1 MADKE
6 TKRQRVVPSMD
17 QGTSRT
23 SKAAVGN
30 AKTVQSTR
38 VEQRAQLPTSR
49 QGARG
54 GSSKASTRSKKTT
67 TSGTKRNTP
76 YRTVP
81 VPPSNDPH
89 AIQWAYNKWN
99 GMEAHHQQRVWSIV
113 LLVLSIVLFG
123 SLTIFQTTPI
133 LGGIGKFFILMF
145 GWSAYLLAFGLVA
158 FALAHLIEGI
168 RNEPLVRGS
177 MVLGLGAVWLLL
189 LIESRLIGIDSPTTN
204 IIGSLLARPLLGWPA
219 AAAHII
225 TLGLIIVLL
234 IFTFRITFG
243 HVLLV
248 GQFLQHLIS
257 DEKRPSLNNKNGP
270 VSTGPSPFLGQRP
283 QFSRY
288 GNGATP
294 VQNQQG
300 QNGRQ
305 VPADVMEEDE
315 DDINFEADFGDE
327 DKDPR
332 NDINIHKQEIG
343 IVPRGPRTP
352 ISLDIN
358 NHTQAVRGARQQPL
372 PLDTHL
378 DSDKLVVKDTGH
390 MEDLMPNRNLPEVP
404 RTPQKTPRIANP
416 IPQGENFWI
425 LPSTT
430 LLNNPDEVKIQLLG
444 DDTETLAKT
453 IQETL
458 RSFRVDA
465 EVKKEDIS
473 IGPTIIRLGIRPT
486 GKPEMKPDEKTGKL
500 VPVRDAGG
508 NIVYETRTRVSR
520 IMALQNDL
528 ALVLEAK
535 TIRMEAPVPGR
546 PYVGVEIPNKN
557 SRLVTLREVLESKEY
572 LVAKAKSKLAVA
584 LGKDVAGVVRVGD
597 LARMPHL
604 LIAGATGAGKCLAY
618 DEPVFLADG
627 QVVKAQELLGKSVHV
642 IGVTDTQTMQQ
653 VPVLATFTENG
664 VQNVFEIE
672 LDNGVIIRRTGE
684 HPLWAAH
691 LDENQH
697 VGRQPNGKAL
707 RRTRAI
713 GAGWV
718 SAKDLQV
725 TGNRPHF
732 DGHALLAPLALHQ
745 QGTVSRS
752 DADVI
757 LCAALIAEGGLN
769 NTGRSNLSKQS
780 IGTPRFTNAD
790 PLMVGLVG
798 VAAKEYGCKLVVSPH
813 KTKGN
818 IDYYISQITRVGRNA
833 TNPIGQLVCDWG
845 INCLATQKLIPQWVF
860 QLPDEQ
866 IALFLRVFID
876 CDGWFDATVDRTAGV
891 NVTLANPV
899 LVQQIGQ
906 LALRLGIVG
915 SYRYQDNGY
924 AGAWSWSS
932 RMVAKWQE
940 RVGSTVK
947 AEKLARAVEEQA
959 RQREIAATQWNAW
972 RQARPL
978 VDQTF
983 ADCPEGYEWRKIVA
997 IRRIT
1002 TPTVNIEVH
1011 SENHAYVGYVVEHN
1025 SVMINAIIASV
1036 ITQSTPDDV
1045 RLLMVDP
1052 KMVEL
1057 NMYNGIPHL
1066 LSPVVT
1072 EVEKVVSLLKNGINE
1087 MEKRYRL
1094 FSQLGV
1100 RNLDGYRKMRAERA
1114 AKGDNTLINLPAIV
1128 IIIDELADLMM
1139 AAPEE
1144 VEGMICRLAQL
1155 ARATG
1160 IHLVVATQRPSVD
1173 VITGLIKAN
1182 IPTRISFMVS
1192 SAVDSRTI
1200 IDMGGAERL
1209 LGRGDML
1216 YLPSDAGRPER
1227 IQGAFLAD
1235 EEAESLVHYWRE
1247 QATQHAIAANGG
1259 QNINPVEVQAQ
1270 VEPGWE
1276 LKEQDSEEFELD
1288 DDLLDK
1294 AEEVVREYEK
1304 ASISLLQRRL
1314 RIGYSRAAR
1323 LIDLLEERGIIGHS
1337 EQGGRGG
1344 REIIDAGTGG
1354 RGGGSGFGE
1363 GHSMADEVADIMA
1376 EEKARDDFLKKQ
1388 AANGKIPT
1396 VPQKPQPV
1404 ENDDDDEEYQPF

>member
-6 TKRQRVVPSMD
+6 TRRQRVVPSME
-17 QGTSRT
+17 QGTSRV

-38 VEQRAQLPTSR
+38 VEQRSQLPTSK
-49 QGARG
+49 QNTRG
-54 GSSKASTRSKKTT
+54 GSSKSSTRGRKST
-67 TSGTKRNTP
+67 TSSTPRKTTP

-81 VPPSNDPH
+81 KPAPSDPR
-89 AIQWAYNKWN
+89 AIDWAYSKWN
-99 GMEAHHQQRVWSIV
+99 GMEAHQQQRVWSIV
-113 LLVLSIVLFG
+113 LLIVSLVLFG

-133 LGGIGKFFILMF
+133 LGSIGKFFLLMF
-145 GWSAYLLAFGLVA
+145 GWSAYLVAFGLVA
-158 FALAHLIEGI
+158 LALTHLIEGI
-168 RNEPLVRGS
+168 RNEPLLRWS
-177 MVLGLGAVWLLL
+177 MVFGLSAIWLLL
-189 LIESRLIGIDSPTTN
+189 LIESRLIIGNDSLTTGIVA
-204 IIGSLLARPLLGWPA
+204 GLLVRPLLGWPA
-219 AAAHII
+219 AAAHVI
-225 TLGLIIVLL
+225 TIGLIVLL
-234 IFTFRITFG
+234 IIFTFRITFG

-248 GQFLQHLIS
+248 GQFIQHLLS
-257 DEKRPSLNNKNGP
+257 DEKRPTLSNKNGP
-270 VSTGPSPFLGQRP
+270 ASTGPSPFLGQRP

-288 GNGATP
+288 GNGMVP
-294 VQNQQG
+294 VQQQ
-300 QNGRQ
+300 Q
-305 VPADVMEEDE
+305 VQTRNVADVSEEDE
-315 DDINFEADFGDE
+315 DDIEFEADFDDE
-327 DKDPR
+327 DDDPR
-332 NDINIHKQEIG
+332 NDINIHKQDVG

-352 ISLDIN
+352 IALDVD
-358 NHTQAVRGARQQPL
+358 NHVNAVRGARQQPL
-372 PLDTHL
+372 PLDTNL
-378 DSDKLVVKDTGH
+378 DKLVIKDTGH
-390 MEDLMPNRNLPEVP
+390 MEDLMPNRSHQVSEVP
-404 RTPQKTPRIANP
+404 KTPQKTPRIANP

-425 LPSTT
+425 LPQTT
-430 LLNNPDEVKIQLLG
+430 LLNSPDEVKIQMLG

-508 NIVYETRTRVSR
+508 NIIYETRTRVSR

-572 LVAKAKSKLAVA
+572 QVAKAKSRLAVA

-604 LIAGATGAGKCLAY
+604 LIAGATGAGK
-618 DEPVFLADG
+618 
-627 QVVKAQELLGKSVHV
+627 
-642 IGVTDTQTMQQ
+642 
-653 VPVLATFTENG
+653 
-664 VQNVFEIE
+664 
-672 LDNGVIIRRTGE
+672 
-684 HPLWAAH
+684 
-691 LDENQH
+691 
-697 VGRQPNGKAL
+697 
-707 RRTRAI
+707 
-713 GAGWV
+713 
-718 SAKDLQV
+718 
-725 TGNRPHF
+725 
-732 DGHALLAPLALHQ
+732 
-745 QGTVSRS
+745 
-752 DADVI
+752 
-757 LCAALIAEGGLN
+757 
-769 NTGRSNLSKQS
+769 
-780 IGTPRFTNAD
+780 
-790 PLMVGLVG
+790 
-798 VAAKEYGCKLVVSPH
+798 
-813 KTKGN
+813 
-818 IDYYISQITRVGRNA
+818 
-833 TNPIGQLVCDWG
+833 
-845 INCLATQKLIPQWVF
+845 
-860 QLPDEQ
+860 
-866 IALFLRVFID
+866 
-876 CDGWFDATVDRTAGV
+876 
-891 NVTLANPV
+891 
-899 LVQQIGQ
+899 
-906 LALRLGIVG
+906 
-915 SYRYQDNGY
+915 
-924 AGAWSWSS
+924 
-932 RMVAKWQE
+932 
-940 RVGSTVK
+940 
-947 AEKLARAVEEQA
+947 
-959 RQREIAATQWNAW
+959 
-972 RQARPL
+972 
-978 VDQTF
+978 
-983 ADCPEGYEWRKIVA
+983 
-997 IRRIT
+997 
-1002 TPTVNIEVH
+1002 
-1011 SENHAYVGYVVEHN
+1011 
-1025 SVMINAIIASV
+1025 SVMINAIIASI
-1036 ITQSTPDDV
+1036 ITQATPDDV

-1114 AKGDNTLINLPAIV
+1114 AKGDNTLNNLPAIV

-1247 QATQHAIAANGG
+1247 QAAQHAIAANGG
-1259 QNINPVEVQAQ
+1259 QNIDPVEVQTT

-1276 LKEQDSEEFELD
+1276 LKEQTSDEFELD
-1288 DDLLDK
+1288 DDLLEK

-1344 REIIDAGTGG
+1344 REIIDGGTGG
-1354 RGGGSGFGE
+1354 RGSGSFGE
-1363 GHSMADEVADIMA
+1363 SHSMADEVADIMA

-1388 AANGKIPT
+1388 AANGKLPS
-1396 VPQKPQPV
+1396 VPQPKPQQPV
-1404 ENDDDDEEYQPF
+1404 DDDDEEYQPF